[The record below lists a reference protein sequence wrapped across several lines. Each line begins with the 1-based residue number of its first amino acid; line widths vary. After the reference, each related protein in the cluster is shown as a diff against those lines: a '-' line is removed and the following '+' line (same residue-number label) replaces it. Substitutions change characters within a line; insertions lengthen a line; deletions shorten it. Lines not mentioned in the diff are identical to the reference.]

1 MPLVS
6 WSELPDTSRFWCF
19 VADRPW
25 TAEEEVLLRTG
36 LDALCKA
43 WAAHGAPVYAGYQLV
58 EQRVLALA
66 ADEARTAASGCS
78 IDSRMAALRALGDQL
93 GIDWL
98 GRMHVFVDRGQ
109 GWERLKLAEA
119 RQASEGRFLDSVAST
134 KVEWSPVRELQ
145 GSWLK
150 PATSN

>member
-25 TAEEEVLLRTG
+25 TADEEVVLRTG
-36 LDALCKA
+36 LDALCEA

-58 EQRVLALA
+58 EQRILALA

-98 GRMHVFVDRGQ
+98 GRMHVYVDRGQ

-119 RQASEGRFLDSVAST
+119 RQASEGRFLDSVATT
-134 KVEWSPVRELQ
+134 KGEWSPVRELH

>member
-6 WSELPDTSRFWCF
+6 WAELPENSRFWCF

-25 TAEEEVLLRTG
+25 TADEEVVLRTG
-36 LDALCKA
+36 LDALCEA

-78 IDSRMAALRALGDQL
+78 IDSRMAALRALGDQF

-98 GRMHVFVDRGQ
+98 GRMHVYVDRGQ

-119 RQASEGRFLDSVAST
+119 RQASEGRYLDSVATT
-134 KVEWSPVRELQ
+134 KGEWSPVRELQ

>member
-1 MPLVS
+1 MPYVD
-6 WSELPDTSRFWCF
+6 WNELPAESRFWCF

-25 TAEEEVLLRTG
+25 TDDEELQLREG
-36 LDALCKA
+36 LQSLCA
-43 WAAHGAPVYAGYQLV
+43 GWAAHGAPVFAGFQLV
-58 EQRVLALA
+58 EQRVVALA

-119 RQASEGRFLDSVAST
+119 RQASEGRFLDSVATT
-134 KVEWSPVRELQ
+134 KGEWSPVRELH

>member
-25 TAEEEVLLRTG
+25 TADEEVLLRRG
-36 LDALCKA
+36 LDALCEA
-43 WAAHGAPVYAGYQLV
+43 WAAHGAPVFAGYQLV
-58 EQRVLALA
+58 EQRLLALA

-98 GRMHVFVDRGQ
+98 GRMHVYVDRGQ
-109 GWERLKLAEA
+109 GWERLKLGEA
-119 RQASEGRFLDSVAST
+119 RQTSSGRFLDSVAAT
-134 KVEWSPVRELQ
+134 KGEWTPVRPLD

-150 PATSN
+150 PITSN

>member
-25 TAEEEVLLRTG
+25 TADEEVVLRTG
-36 LDALCKA
+36 LDALCEA

-98 GRMHVFVDRGQ
+98 GRMHVYVDRGQ

>member
-1 MPLVS
+1 MPLIP
-6 WSELPDTSRFWCF
+6 WAELPESARFWCF

-25 TAEEEVLLRTG
+25 TADEAALLERG
-36 LDALCKA
+36 LDALCEA
-43 WAAHGAPVYAGYQLV
+43 WAAHGAPVYAGYRLV

-98 GRMHVFVDRGQ
+98 GRMHVYVDRGQ
-109 GWERLKLAEA
+109 GWERLKLSEA
-119 RQASEGRFLDSVAST
+119 RQSEGRFLDSVATT
-134 KVEWSPVRELQ
+134 KGEWSPVRELQ
-145 GSWLK
+145 GSWLQ
-150 PATSN
+150 PATHS

>member
-36 LDALCKA
+36 LDALCEA
-43 WAAHGAPVYAGYQLV
+43 WSAHGAPVYAGYQLV
-58 EQRVLALA
+58 EQRILALA

>member
-25 TAEEEVLLRTG
+25 TADEEVVLRTG
-36 LDALCKA
+36 LDALCEA

-58 EQRVLALA
+58 EQRILALA

-134 KVEWSPVRELQ
+134 KVEWSPVRELH

>member
-1 MPLVS
+1 MPYVD
-6 WSELPDTSRFWCF
+6 WNELPAASRFWCF

-25 TAEEEVLLRTG
+25 TADEELQLRES
-36 LDALCKA
+36 LQSLCA
-43 WAAHGAPVYAGYQLV
+43 GWAAHGAPVFAGFQLV
-58 EQRVLALA
+58 EQRVVALA

-98 GRMHVFVDRGQ
+98 GRMHVYVDRGQ
-109 GWERLKLAEA
+109 SWERLKISEA
-119 RQASEGRFLDSVAST
+119 RQAQGRFIDSVAST
-134 KVEWSPVRELQ
+134 KGDWTPIRPIE

>member
-6 WSELPDTSRFWCF
+6 WAELPENSRFWCF

-25 TAEEEVLLRTG
+25 TSDEEATLRTG
-36 LDALCKA
+36 LDALCTA

-58 EQRVLALA
+58 EQRLLALA

-98 GRMHVFVDRGQ
+98 GRMHVYVDRGQ
-109 GWERLKLAEA
+109 GWERLKLSEA
-119 RQASEGRFLDSVAST
+119 RQLAEGRFLDSVATT
-134 KVEWSPVRELQ
+134 KGEWSPVRELQ

-150 PATSN
+150 PVASN

>member
-98 GRMHVFVDRGQ
+98 GRMHVYVDRGQ

>member
-25 TAEEEVLLRTG
+25 TADEEVVLRTG
-36 LDALCKA
+36 LDALCEA

>member
-1 MPLVS
+1 MPLIP
-6 WSELPDTSRFWCF
+6 WAELPESARFWCF

-25 TAEEEVLLRTG
+25 TADEAALLERG
-36 LDALCKA
+36 LDALCEA
-43 WAAHGAPVYAGYQLV
+43 WAAHGAPVYAGYRLV

-98 GRMHVFVDRGQ
+98 GRMHVYVDRGQ
-109 GWERLKLAEA
+109 GWERLKLSEA
-119 RQASEGRFLDSVAST
+119 RQSEGRFLDSVATT
-134 KVEWSPVRELQ
+134 KGEWSPVRSVA
-145 GSWLK
+145 GSWLT

>member
-6 WSELPDTSRFWCF
+6 WAELPENARFWCF

-25 TAEEEVLLRTG
+25 TSDEEVQLRRG
-36 LDALCKA
+36 LDALCEA
-43 WAAHGAPVYAGYQLV
+43 WAAHGAPVDAGYQLV
-58 EQRVLALA
+58 EHRVLALA

-98 GRMHVFVDRGQ
+98 GRMHVYADRGQ
-109 GWERLKLAEA
+109 GWERLKLSEA
-119 RQASEGRFLDSVAST
+119 RQLAQGRFLDSVATT
-134 KVEWSPVRELQ
+134 KGEWSPVRELQ

-150 PATSN
+150 PVPST

>member
-1 MPLVS
+1 
-6 WSELPDTSRFWCF
+6 
-19 VADRPW
+19 
-25 TAEEEVLLRTG
+25 
-36 LDALCKA
+36 
-43 WAAHGAPVYAGYQLV
+43 V

-98 GRMHVFVDRGQ
+98 GRMHVYVDRGQ

-119 RQASEGRFLDSVAST
+119 RQASEGRFLESVATT
-134 KVEWSPVRELQ
+134 KGEWSPVRELQ

>member
-1 MPLVS
+1 
-6 WSELPDTSRFWCF
+6 
-19 VADRPW
+19 
-25 TAEEEVLLRTG
+25 
-36 LDALCKA
+36 
-43 WAAHGAPVYAGYQLV
+43 
-58 EQRVLALA
+58 
-66 ADEARTAASGCS
+66 
-78 IDSRMAALRALGDQL
+78 
-93 GIDWL
+93 
-98 GRMHVFVDRGQ
+98 MHVFVDRGQ

>member
-25 TAEEEVLLRTG
+25 TADEEVVLRTG
-36 LDALCKA
+36 LDALCEA

-58 EQRVLALA
+58 EQRILALA

-98 GRMHVFVDRGQ
+98 GRMHVYVDRGQ

-134 KVEWSPVRELQ
+134 KVEWSPVRELH

>member
-6 WSELPDTSRFWCF
+6 WAELPENARFWCF

-25 TAEEEVLLRTG
+25 TADEEVALRTG
-36 LDALCKA
+36 LDALCAA

-58 EQRVLALA
+58 EQRILALA

-98 GRMHVFVDRGQ
+98 GRMHVYVDRGQ
-109 GWERLKLAEA
+109 GWERLKLSEA
-119 RQASEGRFLDSVAST
+119 RQLADGRFLDSVATT
-134 KVEWSPVRELQ
+134 KGAWSPIRSVA
-145 GSWLK
+145 GSWLT